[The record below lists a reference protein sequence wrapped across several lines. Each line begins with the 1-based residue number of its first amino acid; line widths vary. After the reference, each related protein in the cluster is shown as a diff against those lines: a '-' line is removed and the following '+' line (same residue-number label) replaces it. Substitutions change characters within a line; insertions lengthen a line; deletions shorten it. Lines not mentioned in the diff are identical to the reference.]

1 MFVNSALLLEYAASP
16 QEGSAGIAI
25 LAHTVGCSW
34 DFRLLGFF
42 SVSPVEKPVLEL
54 LGAAL
59 CVVQQSIGKMAVE
72 ELQTRKIEVL
82 LLCQACISF
91 P

>member
-25 LAHTVGCSW
+25 LAHTVGCSR
-34 DFRLLGFF
+34 DFRLLSFF
-42 SVSPVEKPVLEL
+42 SISPVEKLD
-54 LGAAL
+54 AAL
-59 CVVQQSIGKMAVE
+59 WAVQQSIRKVAVE
-72 ELQTRKIEVL
+72 GLQTRKTEVL
-82 LLCQACISF
+82 LLCQACVSF